1 MDFDSIVFSP
11 RRQDSDDDDDDNN
24 DYYNNNNNNIKK
36 IPIYRSN
43 NKKRKRNNNND
54 DNNEID
60 NDNYDDIS
68 PPSPSSSS
76 DFESNNNH
84 HNHNNNRNNNNN
96 NRNDDN
102 NEFMDMEQLD
112 ELAQQGFNRM
122 ANVAM
127 IGQDEQPI
135 ITYEPELLPKHR
147 NEAVKRRLREEA
159 MRMPEIDDE
168 DDCPRCE
175 APTQYDDDDESIYS
189 DALRIILQMEK
200 KLIKKGEP
208 IKDIA
213 NCVSRK
219 YNKLIYKRSN
229 NGVRKWSVP
238 MLERCY
244 LNHKQND
251 IQFKLNRHIQ
261 ILDDIAHEIIGSG
274 ICRKK
279 HINGQ
284 PVGNTELDGSK
295 LNNYF
300 RTLKVMETFS
310 KLKLTYESDK
320 QKMKIMKTKD
330 STLNKASSTIG
341 NGGGGGGGNKT
352 NMSNPNK
359 GTFKQY

>member
-1 MDFDSIVFSP
+1 MTDFDSIVFSP
-11 RRQDSDDDDDDNN
+11 RRPDSDDDNN
-24 DYYNNNNNNIKK
+24 DDEYYNNSNNNNNNNIKK

-43 NKKRKRNNNND
+43 TKKRKRNKNNNSD
-54 DNNEID
+54 D
-60 NDNYDDIS
+60 NDNYNYNDDNES
-68 PPSPSSSS
+68 PPP
-76 DFESNNNH
+76 ELEPNNYRNNN
-84 HNHNNNRNNNNN
+84 NNNNRNNNNN
-96 NRNDDN
+96 N

-112 ELAQQGFNRM
+112 ELAREGFNRM
-122 ANVAM
+122 ADVAM

-135 ITYEPELLPKHR
+135 ITYEPELLPKHK
-147 NEAVKRRLREEA
+147 NEAIKRRLREEA
-159 MRMPEIDDE
+159 MHIPEIDDE

-341 NGGGGGGGNKT
+341 NGGGNKT
-352 NMSNPNK
+352 NISNPNK